1 MCIDEEKEE
10 LMAAAAVAAMVVMV
24 VEELRVGQFRCQRRV
39 RKCDGTLVR

>member
-10 LMAAAAVAAMVVMV
+10 LMAAAAVAAMV